1 MNVDWVCHIRV
12 DIVNASR
19 GYHIEIREAHNNHES
34 KNISASPMLTL
45 WMNGSARNSS
55 LRF

>member
-34 KNISASPMLTL
+34 KKYIRQSDADIVDE
-45 WMNGSARNSS
+45 WIREK
-55 LRF
+55 